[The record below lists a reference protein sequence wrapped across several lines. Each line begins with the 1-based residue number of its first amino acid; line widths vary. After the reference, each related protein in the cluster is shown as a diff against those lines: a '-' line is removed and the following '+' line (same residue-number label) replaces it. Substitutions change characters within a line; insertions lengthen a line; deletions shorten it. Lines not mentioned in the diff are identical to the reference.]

1 VPLIRYNP
9 DVWKVNFIHRKSQE
23 WSFSYGMLLG
33 QWNKD
38 SVRLKNEPVQA
49 WVYNIEKPLDL
60 EKLIPWVDPQK
71 SCYKTPN
78 EKLVF
83 FYTGEI
89 TEIAEIGDIAK

>member
-1 VPLIRYNP
+1 MSSKESIQYLT
-9 DVWKVNFIHRKSQE
+9 D
-23 WSFSYGMLLG
+23 
-33 QWNKD
+33 
-38 SVRLKNEPVQA
+38 
-49 WVYNIEKPLDL
+49 
-60 EKLIPWVDPQK
+60 QK

>member
-1 VPLIRYNP
+1 MGICQR
-9 DVWKVNFIHRKSQE
+9 
-23 WSFSYGMLLG
+23 
-33 QWNKD
+33 
-38 SVRLKNEPVQA
+38 VRLSIDANKKGIIMSAKESIQ
-49 WVYNIEKPLDL
+49 YLTD
-60 EKLIPWVDPQK
+60 QK